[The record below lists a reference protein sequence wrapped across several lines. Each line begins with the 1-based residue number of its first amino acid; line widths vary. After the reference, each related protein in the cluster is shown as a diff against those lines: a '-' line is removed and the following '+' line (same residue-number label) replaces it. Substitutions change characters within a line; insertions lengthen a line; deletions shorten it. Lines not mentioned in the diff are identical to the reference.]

1 MKLKLDC
8 GDITIETDF
17 GTLEIGV
24 REEGIVIS
32 PVERFGKVMKLK
44 GINNSV
50 KISSKFNI
58 FWLKVEKEDKKK

>member
-17 GTLEIGV
+17 GSLEIGV

-32 PVERFGKVMKLK
+32 PVERFDKVMKLK
-44 GINNSV
+44 GINKSV
-50 KISSKFNI
+50 KINCDFNI
-58 FWLKVEKEDKKK
+58 FWLKVEKEKK